1 VQVLT
6 ASGPSMQTISNP
18 FATLDRSCQRGNGIL
33 MLDDVFTTSET
44 ARACRD
50 ILKKRSGCR
59 GVIGLFVG
67 TIDYD

>member
-1 VQVLT
+1 
-6 ASGPSMQTISNP
+6 
-18 FATLDRSCQRGNGIL
+18 

-50 ILKKRSGCR
+50 ILKKHSGCR

-67 TIDYD
+67 RTDYD